1 MALSWS
7 YPGNLVNLRT
17 CVRGCRLMR
26 PSPGRRR
33 SPALLPAMALVTLSI
48 VVMTSS
54 VRAQALPSIVIVSG
68 NNQTGVINT
77 PLPSPLVVRVES
89 GSTRVGQALVTWQVV
104 SGSGTLSSGTATF
117 TDSNGLASNAL
128 TLGSAQGP
136 ISVSATLSSGGQ
148 SVSFNV
154 NNPTPDA
161 AISGLKQFAQLGNL
175 ALTTATVQTTNIGL
189 RLAALRRGA
198 SGISIEGL
206 SLQGDGERVP
216 LTLLASLI
224 TVAGGGGGQSAE
236 RPTVSR
242 RVGIFLNG
250 QGSFGD
256 QTATGGEPGLKFHT
270 TGGTMGLDY
279 RFTDRFVLGTAFGYV
294 STQADFDA
302 SAGDFSAR
310 AFSASVF
317 GSYYL
322 AEKFYIDTI
331 ATYGW
336 HDYDTRRNVGL
347 LGVPVVARGDT
358 DGTQFALSVSGGYS
372 FNVGA
377 LTFGP
382 TGRVTYIHLDIDG
395 FSEKDGGIFNLNVG
409 SQSIR
414 SVTTGLGAQLS
425 YAISMPWGV
434 LVPRVHGEWE
444 HEFKGD
450 SRLLTGTLVADP
462 LQTTFAVQT
471 NDPDRDYARAGIDI
485 TATLKAGMAA
495 FVAYESVVGR
505 NQFTH
510 HGLNAGVRLEF

>member
-1 MALSWS
+1 
-7 YPGNLVNLRT
+7 
-17 CVRGCRLMR
+17 
-26 PSPGRRR
+26 
-33 SPALLPAMALVTLSI
+33 
-48 VVMTSS
+48 
-54 VRAQALPSIVIVSG
+54 
-68 NNQTGVINT
+68 
-77 PLPSPLVVRVES
+77 LVVRVES

-104 SGSGTLSSGTATF
+104 SGSGTLAGTATF

-136 ISVSATLSSGGQ
+136 ISVSAALSSGGPT
-148 SVSFNV
+148 VFFNV

-198 SGISIEGL
+198 SGVSIEGL
-206 SLQGDGERVP
+206 SLQGDGEPVP

-224 TVAGGGGGQSAE
+224 TVAGGGGGQGAE
-236 RPTVSR
+236 RPTVFR

-256 QTATGGEPGLKFHT
+256 QTPTAGEPGFKFHT
-270 TGGTMGLDY
+270 TGGTLGLDY

-302 SAGDFSAR
+302 SAGDFSVR
-310 AFSASVF
+310 GFSASVF
-317 GSYYL
+317 GTYYL

-336 HDYDTRRNVGL
+336 HDYDTRRNFAL

-372 FNVGA
+372 FNVGG

-425 YAISMPWGV
+425 YAISVPWGV

-495 FVAYESVVGR
+495 FVAYEATVGR
-505 NQFTH
+505 EQFTH
-510 HGLNAGVRLEF
+510 HGFNAGIRLEF

>member
-17 CVRGCRLMR
+17 GARRCRLVGL
-26 PSPGRRR
+26 SPGRRR
-33 SPALLPAMALVTLSI
+33 GHPLLPATALVTLSI
-48 VVMTSS
+48 VVLISS
-54 VRAQALPSIVIVSG
+54 VRAQVLPSIVIVSG
-68 NNQTGVINT
+68 NSQTGVINT
-77 PLPSPLVVRVES
+77 PLPSPLVVLVES
-89 GSTRVGQALVTWQVV
+89 DGRPVGQALVTWQVV
-104 SGSGTLSSGTATF
+104 SGSGTLASPATF
-117 TDSNGLASNAL
+117 TGKDGLASNTL

-136 ISVSATLSSGGQ
+136 ISVSATLSSGGP

-236 RPTVSR
+236 PPTVFR

-256 QTATGGEPGLKFHT
+256 QTPTGGEPGLKFHT

-336 HDYDTRRNVGL
+336 HDYDTRRNVGAP
-347 LGVPVVARGDT
+347 GVPVVARGDT

-409 SQSIR
+409 GQSIR
-414 SVTTGLGAQLS
+414 SVTTALGAQLS

-471 NDPDRDYARAGIDI
+471 NDPERDYARAGIDI

-510 HGLNAGVRLEF
+510 HGFNAGVRLEF